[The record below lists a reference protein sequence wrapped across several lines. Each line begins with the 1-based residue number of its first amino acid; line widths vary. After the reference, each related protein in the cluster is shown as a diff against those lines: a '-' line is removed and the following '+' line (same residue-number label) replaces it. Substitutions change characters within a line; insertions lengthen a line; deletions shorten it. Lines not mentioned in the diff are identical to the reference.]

1 MAKKVIID
9 LEANTSKAQSELNDI
24 VKELKA
30 LNQQA
35 VKTNETLETGLK
47 DVEKSAKDAGKGFL
61 SFSNILKGGLII
73 TVLNKAFEFFKE
85 TIGKNQVVVD
95 FFATTFEGL
104 SIAFNDFINFI
115 FNNVGGVVDA
125 FKSIFENPIESLKNF
140 GKAIVDNVLERFYSA
155 IDAIGFLGEAV
166 VKVFQGDFKGAAES
180 AKNAGKELFD
190 VVTGVDDSFDKTVE
204 TVGKV
209 VEATTDYVKETVK
222 AAQANVELN
231 KSAEKAS
238 VINQGLIEQFD
249 ILAEQQRQ
257 IRDEER
263 NTIDERIAANNKLK
277 EVLEEQAATMK
288 ANAEQVLAAA
298 QAQFNKN
305 KSDENFIALQ
315 EAKNELLAVEAQV
328 TGFMSEQK
336 VNDLALEREKQE
348 LTQSNIDAE
357 AERAKAQRDF
367 NAEQIEN
374 ETLRLQTQRDN
385 LEKEKAIEIER
396 LETKRN
402 LYKQGTQAFADAQ
415 NELDAYTEE
424 SARNQAKIEKDL
436 AKSKERDIT
445 NALGNIAS
453 IVGQNSKFGKGIA
466 IVSAIRDTYA
476 GASKALAQ
484 GGIFGAI
491 QAAAIIATGL
501 RNVKQI
507 TSTPEPAPPS
517 FAKGGGGSGTAIA
530 TPSAPP
536 AFNVVGAS
544 GANQLATAIAGQQ
557 QQPVKAFVVSGDVST
572 AQELDRNIIKGAAIG

>member
-209 VEATTDYVKETVK
+209 VEATTDYVKETIK
-222 AAQANVELN
+222 ASQANVE
-231 KSAEKAS
+231 
-238 VINQGLIEQFD
+238 
-249 ILAEQQRQ
+249 
-257 IRDEER
+257 
-263 NTIDERIAANNKLK
+263 
-277 EVLEEQAATMK
+277 
-288 ANAEQVLAAA
+288 
-298 QAQFNKN
+298 
-305 KSDENFIALQ
+305 
-315 EAKNELLAVEAQV
+315 
-328 TGFMSEQK
+328 
-336 VNDLALEREKQE
+336 
-348 LTQSNIDAE
+348 
-357 AERAKAQRDF
+357 
-367 NAEQIEN
+367 
-374 ETLRLQTQRDN
+374 
-385 LEKEKAIEIER
+385 
-396 LETKRN
+396 
-402 LYKQGTQAFADAQ
+402 
-415 NELDAYTEE
+415 
-424 SARNQAKIEKDL
+424 
-436 AKSKERDIT
+436 
-445 NALGNIAS
+445 
-453 IVGQNSKFGKGIA
+453 
-466 IVSAIRDTYA
+466 
-476 GASKALAQ
+476 
-484 GGIFGAI
+484 
-491 QAAAIIATGL
+491 
-501 RNVKQI
+501 
-507 TSTPEPAPPS
+507 
-517 FAKGGGGSGTAIA
+517 
-530 TPSAPP
+530 
-536 AFNVVGAS
+536 
-544 GANQLATAIAGQQ
+544 
-557 QQPVKAFVVSGDVST
+557 
-572 AQELDRNIIKGAAIG
+572 